1 MINDKLVIPQ
11 GEEVKTQVIS
21 IILDQLGIEKTAYFI
36 KEFMYQKVDY
46 LEIKEKVFGEKTAEE
61 IYTEIKEKK

>member
-1 MINDKLVIPQ
+1 MTNKNLVIPQ
-11 GEEVKTQVIS
+11 GEEVKAEVIR

-46 LEIKEKVFGEKTAEE
+46 LEMKEKMFGEKTAEE